1 LEIRAGQLT
10 CNLENPTPLS
20 LNRTE
25 YKYLISLD
33 DKDQIESDL
42 SDRLVVDSLAAAD
55 GCYPIVTEYF
65 ETPGRD
71 CFWEKNRRLASRRKI
86 RVRIYGCDGGKIPP
100 TGFIEIKHKHF
111 GFGAKRRLFLPVE
124 EAIEFAKGNY
134 DILRSVKR
142 DWSRSQRMIINELF
156 DLIERRN
163 FHPGIQLRYDR
174 KALMTPDGQLRITFD
189 TRLMCRS
196 ELLELQPDDQRFEQ
210 YIIPPDRS
218 ILEVKSIG
226 PVPFWFREYAGEK
239 GLIRQSFSKFCT
251 AMKVCD
257 PVLKKQ
263 LGSKNIAA

>member
-1 LEIRAGQLT
+1 M
-10 CNLENPTPLS
+10 S

-33 DKDQIESDL
+33 QMAQIEREL
-42 SDRLVVDSLAAAD
+42 SDRLVVDSLASED

-65 ETPGRD
+65 ETPGRE
-71 CFWEKNRRLASRRKI
+71 CFWQKNRRLASRRKI
-86 RVRIYGCDGGKIPP
+86 RVRLYGSNGAKIPP

-124 EAIEFAKGNY
+124 EAQAFAAANY
-134 DILRSVKR
+134 EILRNSDR
-142 DWSRSQRMIINELF
+142 NWSRSQRMIIAELF
-156 DLIERRN
+156 DLVERHN
-163 FHPGIQLRYDR
+163 FEPAIQLRYDR

-196 ELLELQPDDQRFEQ
+196 ELLDLQPDDQRFDQ

-226 PVPFWFREYAGEK
+226 AVPFWFREYAGDCR
-239 GLIRQSFSKFCT
+239 LVRRSFSKFCT
-251 AMKVCD
+251 ALRVCD

-263 LGSKNIAA
+263 LGETDLAA